1 VTGSATPIPV
11 VHLVDGTYELFRHH
25 FAVPSHVTAEGVE
38 VAATRAVLGS
48 MLRLLAEGAT
58 HVGVATDRV
67 VESFRNDL
75 FEGYKTGEGTP
86 PELFAQFPLLEA
98 ALEATGFT
106 VFAMVEHEADD
117 AMAAAAV
124 KAAADPRVEAVHVCT
139 PDKDLAQVVD
149 DEVGIAQVDR
159 RREVLYDRAGVVEKF
174 GVGPASIPDWL
185 ALVGDTAD
193 GIPGLPGWGAKSAS
207 TVLARYEHLEAIP
220 DDPEAWDFPAGR
232 SVRGAARLATTLAEQ
247 RSEAELYRHLATLDL
262 HAPVMDDVEDL
273 RWAGPADH
281 LEAVCA
287 HLDAPR
293 VAERARRL
301 AAERAAERADGAS

>member
-1 VTGSATPIPV
+1 MTGPVAAPGVAPIPV

-75 FEGYKTGEGTP
+75 FDGYKTGEGTP
-86 PELFAQFPLLEA
+86 PELFAQFPLVEA
-98 ALEATGFT
+98 ALEAAGFT

-124 KAAADPRVEAVHVCT
+124 KAAADPRVGAVHVCT

-149 DEVGIAQVDR
+149 DAAGIAQVDR
-159 RREVLYDRAGVVEKF
+159 RKEVVYDRAGVVDKF
-174 GVGPASIPDWL
+174 GVEPASIPDWL

-207 TVLARYEHLEAIP
+207 TVLARYGHLEAIP
-220 DDPEAWDFPAGR
+220 DDPDEWDVT
-232 SVRGAARLATTLAEQ
+232 VRGATRLATTLAE
-247 RSEAELYRHLATLDL
+247 RRNDTGLYRRLATLALD
-262 HAPVMDDVEDL
+262 APVMDDVDEL
-273 RWAGPADH
+273 RWTGPADH
-281 LEAVCA
+281 LDAVCA

-301 AAERAAERADGAS
+301 AADRALEMGD

>member
-1 VTGSATPIPV
+1 MVGFD

-38 VAATRAVLGS
+38 VAATRGVLGS
-48 MLRLLAEGAT
+48 MLGLLADGAT

-98 ALEATGFT
+98 ALEAAGFT
-106 VFAMVEHEADD
+106 VFAMVAHEADD
-117 AMAAAAV
+117 AMGAAAV
-124 KAAADPRVEAVHVCT
+124 RAAADPRVDAVHVCT

-149 DEVGIAQVDR
+149 DVAGIAQLDR
-159 RREVLYDRAGVVEKF
+159 RRETLYDRAGVVDKF
-174 GVGPASIPDWL
+174 GVEPGSIPDWL

-193 GIPGLPGWGAKSAS
+193 GIPGLPGWGAKSSA
-207 TVLARYEHLEAIP
+207 TVLARYGHLESIP
-220 DDPEAWDFPAGR
+220 ADAADWDIA
-232 SVRGAARLATTLAEQ
+232 VRGAVKLAATLVERRDDAD
-247 RSEAELYRHLATLDL
+247 LYRHLATLDL
-262 HAPVMDDVEDL
+262 DAPVMDDVEDL
-273 RWAGPADH
+273 RWTGPADH

-287 HLDAPR
+287 HIDAR
-293 VAERARRL
+293 RLAERARRL
-301 AAERAAERADGAS
+301 AADRA